1 MVDQKY
7 FFAYPPFS
15 KLHCLHFRFPSV
27 RKVSYLLMILAVFE
41 DVTQREKNI
50 ILGGAAGPSGIR
62 IFQPP
67 FDMDTKVVA
76 WKKGGTYKATTGI
89 EKSIQ

>member
-1 MVDQKY
+1 
-7 FFAYPPFS
+7 
-15 KLHCLHFRFPSV
+15 
-27 RKVSYLLMILAVFE
+27 MILAVFE

-76 WKKGGTYKATTGI
+76 CKKRGDIQSNHRNRKKAFNEKGHRFELY
-89 EKSIQ
+89 EKSEL

>member
-1 MVDQKY
+1 
-7 FFAYPPFS
+7 
-15 KLHCLHFRFPSV
+15 
-27 RKVSYLLMILAVFE
+27 MILAVFE

-76 WKKGGTYKATTGI
+76 WKKRGDIQSNHRNRKKVLNEKGHRFELY
-89 EKSIQ
+89 EKSEL

>member
-1 MVDQKY
+1 
-7 FFAYPPFS
+7 
-15 KLHCLHFRFPSV
+15 
-27 RKVSYLLMILAVFE
+27 MILAVFE

>member
-1 MVDQKY
+1 
-7 FFAYPPFS
+7 
-15 KLHCLHFRFPSV
+15 
-27 RKVSYLLMILAVFE
+27 MILAVFE

-89 EKSIQ
+89 EKKSIE